1 MSGLLLDI
9 VRAFG
14 SSEFKNGL
22 IKVFEDL
29 VGWKFFQINNFSVV
43 SLYKEEMALL
53 LFLFPIS

>member
-9 VRAFG
+9 VRAFE

-22 IKVFEDL
+22 IKVFKDL
-29 VGWKFFQINNFSVV
+29 AGWKFFQINNFSVV